1 MLREAAPTASQNIE
15 RTAVAHPEHRPAPAG
30 TVWSRLRAPL
40 LYAIALSA
48 LLAVVHPEIMFGG
61 KVYGS
66 ADAANSDAFALTGD
80 AWLQEHGDY
89 PEWNPYLFGGM
100 PTFGSTAYRRWVY
113 PVGEAMTWLQNSAG
127 FPPSTWLLAHMLFG
141 GAGMIW
147 LLGSWGLP
155 PWARLLGA
163 ACWLL
168 FPKTVAWAVHGH
180 GSKLVAA
187 MYLPWIVGW
196 TFAAFEGRARRAAGW
211 LALLV
216 GLQFLRGHPQITY
229 YIFLAVGIVAAGRWI
244 AVAATRRTTGEPLPV
259 APTVWG
265 LAALAAAFLVGAV
278 SLLPQHDYA
287 AWSVRGAAEGG
298 GASYAFA
305 TNWSLS
311 PRELGSFLFPAQ
323 AGFGQGTYQGAMP
336 FNDYPNTLGFMALI
350 LTVAAWGD
358 RRRWVVRSLFGVL
371 VMAVLVSF
379 GKHFPVLYNPFYELL
394 PYFNKFRTPSMI
406 LTLAGFAVA
415 VLAAVGAGR
424 LVDLVD
430 KGGPRPRRFAVIL
443 IGAGVLLW
451 IGALGAARDLY
462 GAHLGNLAAASGRSA
477 PPPAL
482 VSAAWGLH
490 RADLFRIGCVLAA
503 CGGGVLIA
511 LRGAG
516 SRRGLLG
523 WLLCVLVIVELVG
536 VDLRITHPERSL
548 RRLASDASGR
558 TVLVASPALISD
570 WKPDSGDIGD
580 GTYSR
585 LADALGH
592 ERVWPLGRDAGSNAG
607 MIAGVRSLGGYSPVK
622 LAAFETVRQRL
633 YDPEQPAARLA
644 SWLGAVVISFDQVVP
659 DNVLPA
665 LASLGADLAPTPR
678 LVGDQ
683 AVYTN
688 RSALPRAR
696 LVHTW
701 RPIDESLEDFLDLVQ
716 DGRVHPQMQATLDRE
731 PVPAPVANDL
741 AEPPVEYLLDGLD
754 EVVLRAAPTTPAIL
768 VLADMNHPGWSVT
781 VDGQP
786 GVLLSVDHI
795 LRGVALPAGDH
806 EVRFVYHDPSLRRS
820 LMLSFIGLALASILL
835 FIGVREKSND
845 LSERTDAA

>member
-1 MLREAAPTASQNIE
+1 M
-15 RTAVAHPEHRPAPAG
+15 AHSEHHPAIVG
-30 TVWSRLRAPL
+30 TVWSRLHAPL
-40 LYAIALSA
+40 LYALALLA
-48 LLAVVHPEIMFGG
+48 LLAVVHPEVMFGG

-66 ADAANSDAFALTGD
+66 ADAANSDAFAVTGD

-113 PVGEAMTWLQNSAG
+113 PVGEAMNWLQNSAG

-147 LLGSWGLP
+147 LLGRWGLP

-180 GSKLVAA
+180 GTKLVVA

-196 TFAAFEGRARRAAGW
+196 TFAAFEGHARRAAGW

-216 GLQFLRGHPQITY
+216 GLQLLRAHPQITY
-229 YIFLAVGIVAAGRWI
+229 YTFLAVGTVVIGRWI
-244 AVAATRRTTGEPLPV
+244 AVAATRRATGEPLPV
-259 APTVWG
+259 TATVWG
-265 LAALAAAFLVGAV
+265 LVAFAAAFLIGAV
-278 SLLPQHDYA
+278 SLLPLHDYA
-287 AWSVRGAAEGG
+287 AWSVRGASEGG

-305 TNWSLS
+305 TDWSLS
-311 PRELGSFLFPAQ
+311 PREFGSFLFPAQ

-336 FNDYPNTLGFMALI
+336 FNDYPNTLGFVALI
-350 LTVAAWGD
+350 LAVAAWGD
-358 RRRWVVRSLFGVL
+358 RRRWAVRSLFGLLAV
-371 VMAVLVSF
+371 AVLVSF
-379 GKHFPVLYNPFYELL
+379 GKHFPVLYGPLFEFL
-394 PYFNKFRTPSMI
+394 PYFNKFRIPSMI
-406 LTLAGFAVA
+406 LMLAGFAVA

-430 KGGPRPRRFAVIL
+430 KGGARPRRLAVIL
-443 IGAGVLLW
+443 IGAGALLW
-451 IGALGAARDLY
+451 IGALGVARDLY
-462 GAHLGNLAAASGRSA
+462 GSQLGNLAAASGRPA

-482 VSAAWGLH
+482 ISAAWGLH
-490 RADLFRIGCVLAA
+490 RADLFRIGCVLVAF
-503 CGGGVLIA
+503 GGGVLVA
-511 LRGAG
+511 QRWTGTG
-516 SRRGLLG
+516 RRLLG
-523 WLLCVLVIVELVG
+523 WLLCVLVIVELAG

-548 RRLASDASGR
+548 RRLARDASGR
-558 TVLVASPALISD
+558 TALVASPALISD
-570 WKPDSGDIGD
+570 WKPDKGDSGG
-580 GTYSR
+580 GTYLR
-585 LADALGH
+585 LADVLGH
-592 ERVWPLGRDAGSNAG
+592 ERVWPLGRDAGTNAG
-607 MIAGVRSLGGYSPVK
+607 MVAGVRSLGGYHPAK
-622 LAAFETVRQRL
+622 LAAFETVRRSL
-633 YDPEQPAARLA
+633 NDPERPAARLA
-644 SWLGAVVISFDQVVP
+644 SWLGAAVVSFDQALP

-678 LVGDQ
+678 LVGNLV
-683 AVYTN
+683 VYTN

-696 LVHTW
+696 LVHAW
-701 RPIDESLEDFLDLVQ
+701 RSADESLEDFLGFVQ
-716 DGRVHPQMQATLDRE
+716 EGRIRPLEQATLDRE
-731 PVPAPVANDL
+731 PTPAPVVNAL
-741 AEPPVEYLLDGLD
+741 AESPVDYLVDGLD
-754 EVVLRAAPTTPAIL
+754 EVVLRAVPNTAAIL

-781 VDGQP
+781 VNGQP